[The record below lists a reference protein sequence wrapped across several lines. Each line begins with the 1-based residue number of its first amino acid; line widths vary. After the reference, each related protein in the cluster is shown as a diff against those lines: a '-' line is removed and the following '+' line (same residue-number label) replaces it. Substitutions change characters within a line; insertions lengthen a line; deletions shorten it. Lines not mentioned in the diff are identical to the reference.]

1 MEMHLFWTI
10 KIENN
15 KENKILVSYIPTKN
29 KLIIDGMYRE
39 RIDAWVIAVRK
50 EIDLTNIE
58 TDLFDKNIAS
68 VYDELMEKTEEIK
81 LISEYFKEAKILEPI
96 E

>member
-1 MEMHLFWTI
+1 MHLFWTI